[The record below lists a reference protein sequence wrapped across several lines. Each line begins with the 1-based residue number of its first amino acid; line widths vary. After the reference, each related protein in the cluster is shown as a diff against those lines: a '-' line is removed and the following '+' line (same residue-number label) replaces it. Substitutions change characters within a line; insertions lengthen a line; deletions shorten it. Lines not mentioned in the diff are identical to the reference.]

1 MTVAERSATAEHP
14 DRRTLTVTAY
24 VEWGEESQ
32 HYIGIIPGI
41 RGAHT
46 QAATLDEL
54 RDNLRE
60 VLELLVE
67 VGEIEADELPR
78 FVGLQQL
85 ENRRVN
91 GESP

>member
-1 MTVAERSATAEHP
+1 MTTF
-14 DRRTLTVTAY
+14 TAY
-24 VEWGEESQ
+24 VEWDEEVSLFV
-32 HYIGIIPGI
+32 GTVPGI

-60 VLELLVE
+60 VLELLAE
-67 VGEIEADELPR
+67 EGELSADEVPQ

-85 ENRRVN
+85 DVAV
-91 GESP
+91 